1 MRRALGVT
9 LSVLI
14 LLFGWIVFRYGI
26 TFVQDFGSDLME
38 TIPYTN
44 YWYYPAMPISGFL
57 IMVFAL
63 KLIVDEIVRPE
74 AAAITGTS
82 VD

>member
-1 MRRALGVT
+1 MRVIDLLVFEGVQEEIFQLDGPWGPDLQRGMIDRCSSIMQETGART
-9 LSVLI
+9 LLTG
-14 LLFGWIVFRYGI
+14 L
-26 TFVQDFGSDLME
+26 
-38 TIPYTN
+38 
-44 YWYYPAMPISGFL
+44 FL

>member
-1 MRRALGVT
+1 MLGVT
-9 LSVLI
+9 LSLLI
-14 LLFGWIVFRYGI
+14 LMFGWIVFRYGI
-26 TFVQDFGSDLME
+26 TFVQDFGPDLME

-57 IMVFAL
+57 IMVFAF

>member
-1 MRRALGVT
+1 MSLY
-9 LSVLI
+9 LSNSACQATSLN
-14 LLFGWIVFRYGI
+14 GG
-26 TFVQDFGSDLME
+26 T
-38 TIPYTN
+38 
-44 YWYYPAMPISGFL
+44 MPVSGFL
-57 IMVFAL
+57 MLVFAF